1 MNGLPSKSCISI
13 LAPKSKEIMMSLKSV
28 FVILATLGLLGM
40 TSCAKEDSPT
50 QDQLDDQLLATV
62 LHLPTEPF
70 IYAGQALPI
79 YLTVPLILAQDNTP
93 ANNVITDWGAT
104 LGRVLF
110 YDKQLSIN
118 HTISCASCHKQEI
131 GFSDEQILS
140 EGFEGGQTGRH
151 SMSLIQAAYYQNGHF
166 FWDERAA
173 TLEDQVLM
181 PIQDGVEMGLALDTL
196 VARLTASEFYP
207 ILFKRA
213 FGDESI
219 NANRISRSLAQFV
232 RSIISYQS
240 KYDQGRAA
248 FPANF
253 NDQGSTPFANFTAEE
268 NLGKEI
274 FFTPLPDGAGC
285 AVCHGTDNFI
295 APGPRNNG
303 LDSDPVDLGVGG
315 FFNQPQLEAKFKVPS
330 LRNIALT
337 APYMHDGRFA
347 TLEKVIGHYSEGV
360 ESHPTLD
367 PPLVRPNGLPNFF
380 NFSQE
385 QRNALIAFLN
395 TLTDETVAS
404 EEKWSDP
411 FK

>member
-1 MNGLPSKSCISI
+1 MTFRFLYFSIWIFLFFGLIACEKDVAPGQEELDNQV
-13 LAPKSKEIMMSLKSV
+13 LA
-28 FVILATLGLLGM
+28 AH
-40 TSCAKEDSPT
+40 
-50 QDQLDDQLLATV
+50 LDIPV
-62 LHLPTEPF
+62 EPF
-70 IYAGQALPI
+70 IYAFPALPN
-79 YLTVPLILAQDNTP
+79 YLTVPQINGQDNTP
-93 ANNVITDWGAT
+93 ANNQITDWGAT

-118 HTISCASCHKQEI
+118 NTVSCASCHKQEI
-131 GFSDEQILS
+131 GFSDEKKLS
-140 EGFEGGQTGRH
+140 EGFDGGHTGRH
-151 SMSLIQAAYYQNGHF
+151 SMSLIQASYYPSGRF

-181 PIQDGVEMGLALDTL
+181 PIQDGVEMGLTLDTL
-196 VARLTASEFYP
+196 VARLTSSAFYP

-213 FGDESI
+213 FGDEFI
-219 NANRISRSLAQFV
+219 DANRISRSLAQFV
-232 RSIISYQS
+232 RSIISFQS
-240 KYDQGRAA
+240 KYDEGRAA
-248 FPANF
+248 FPAAF
-253 NDQGSTPFANFTAEE
+253 NNQGNSPFANFTAEE
-268 NLGKEI
+268 NTGKQI
-274 FFTPLPDGAGC
+274 FFTPPPNGAGC
-285 AVCHGTDNFI
+285 AVCHGTDNFT

-303 LDSDPVDLGVGG
+303 LDSDPIDLGVGG
-315 FFNQPQLEAKFKVPS
+315 FNGNPQLEAKFKVPS

-347 TLEKVIGHYSEGV
+347 TLEEVIGHYSEGI

-395 TLTDETVAS
+395 TLTDHSVAT
-404 EEKWSDP
+404 EEKWGNP

>member
-1 MNGLPSKSCISI
+1 MWIFLFFGLIACEKDK
-13 LAPKSKEIMMSLKSV
+13 AP
-28 FVILATLGLLGM
+28 
-40 TSCAKEDSPT
+40 D
-50 QDQLDDQLLATV
+50 QDQLDNEVLAAI
-62 LHLPTEPF
+62 LNLPLQPF
-70 IYAGQALPI
+70 IYASPSLPN
-79 YLTVPLILAQDNTP
+79 YLTVPPITAQDNTP
-93 ANNVITDWGAT
+93 ADNQVTDWGAT

-118 HTISCASCHKQEI
+118 HTVSCASCHKQEF
-131 GFSDEQILS
+131 GFSDEKILS
-140 EGFEGGQTGRH
+140 EGFDGGHTGRH
-151 SMSLIQAAYYQNGHF
+151 SMSLLQAAYYQNGRF

-181 PIQDGVEMGLALDTL
+181 PIQDGVEMGLTLDTL
-196 VARLTASEFYP
+196 IARLSATSYYP

-213 FGDESI
+213 FGEVTI
-219 NANRISRSLAQFV
+219 NAERISQSLAQFV

-240 KYDQGRAA
+240 KYDEGRAM

-253 NDQGSTPFANFTAEE
+253 NDQGTTPFPNFTAEE

-274 FFTPLPDGAGC
+274 FFSAPPNGAAC
-285 AVCHGTDNFI
+285 RVCHGTDNFV

-303 LDSDPVDLGVGG
+303 LDSDPTDLGVGG
-315 FFNQPQLEAKFKVPS
+315 FYSQPPLEAKFKVSS

-347 TLEKVIGHYSEGV
+347 TLEEVIGHYSEGI

-367 PPLVRPNGLPNFF
+367 PPLVRPNGLPEFF

-385 QRNALIAFLN
+385 QRDALLAFLN
-395 TLTDETVAS
+395 TLTDDSVAT
-404 EEKWSDP
+404 EEKWANP

>member
-1 MNGLPSKSCISI
+1 MLSFGLIACEKDKAPDQYQLDNEVLASI
-13 LAPKSKEIMMSLKSV
+13 LN
-28 FVILATLGLLGM
+28 
-40 TSCAKEDSPT
+40 
-50 QDQLDDQLLATV
+50 
-62 LHLPTEPF
+62 LPVEPF
-70 IYAGQALPI
+70 IYASPSLPN
-79 YLTVPLILAQDNTP
+79 YLTVLQITAQDNTP
-93 ANNVITDWGAT
+93 ADNQITDWGAT

-118 HTISCASCHKQEI
+118 NTVSCASCHKQEI
-131 GFSDEQILS
+131 GFSDEKILS
-140 EGFEGGQTGRH
+140 EGFDGGHTGRH
-151 SMSLIQAAYYQNGHF
+151 SMSLLQAAYYQNGRF

-181 PIQDGVEMGLALDTL
+181 PIQDGVEMGLTLDTL
-196 VARLTASEFYP
+196 VARLSATSYYP

-213 FGDESI
+213 FGEVTI
-219 NANRISRSLAQFV
+219 NAERISKSLAQFV

-240 KYDQGRAA
+240 KYDAGRAT

-253 NDQGSTPFANFTAEE
+253 NDQGATPFPNFTAEE

-274 FFTPLPDGAGC
+274 FFSAPPNGAAC
-285 AVCHGTDNFI
+285 RECHGTDNFV

-303 LDSDPVDLGVGG
+303 LDSDPTDLGVGG
-315 FFNQPQLEAKFKVPS
+315 FYNQPPLEAKFKVPS

-347 TLEKVIGHYSEGV
+347 TLEEVIGHYSEGI

-367 PPLVRPNGLPNFF
+367 PPLVRPNGLPFFF

-385 QRNALIAFLN
+385 QRNAMVAFLN
-395 TLTDETVAS
+395 TLTDDSVAT
-404 EEKWSDP
+404 EEKWANP